1 LVSGQNLCEKLQRS
15 CGFEID
21 WRAGF
26 AQVSIEVGLT
36 SGNPPSSGLA
46 TERDEAMAKTFIR
59 AAVCA
64 FALAAIA
71 GLAGNAGAQESVM
84 KQCGDKWQA
93 AKAAGQ
99 VQPGVT
105 WPKFLSQCRA
115 ELSSQQTAPA
125 PAPTPT
131 VAPKPAPAPAPTQ
144 TTTAAPPTT
153 MPPATGGTA
162 GQHSRIKQCGAE
174 WRANKATLQ
183 PQYGSWPKYWSAC
196 DKRMKAAG
204 Q

>member
-1 LVSGQNLCEKLQRS
+1 
-15 CGFEID
+15 
-21 WRAGF
+21 
-26 AQVSIEVGLT
+26 
-36 SGNPPSSGLA
+36 
-46 TERDEAMAKTFIR
+46 MAKTFFR
-59 AAVCA
+59 AAVCLIA
-64 FALAAIA
+64 LTAMAALAGSAS
-71 GLAGNAGAQESVM
+71 AQESVM

-115 ELSSQQTAPA
+115 ELSSQQPAPA

-131 VAPKPAPAPAPTQ
+131 VAPKPAPTPAPTQ

-153 MPPATGGTA
+153 TAPATGGMV

>member
-1 LVSGQNLCEKLQRS
+1 
-15 CGFEID
+15 
-21 WRAGF
+21 
-26 AQVSIEVGLT
+26 
-36 SGNPPSSGLA
+36 
-46 TERDEAMAKTFIR
+46 MAKTFFR
-59 AAVCA
+59 TAVGA
-64 FALAAIA
+64 LALAAICA
-71 GLAGNAGAQESVM
+71 MASSASAQESVM

-93 AKAAGQ
+93 AKAGGQ

-115 ELSSQQTAPA
+115 ELSSQQPAPSPAPA
-125 PAPTPT
+125 PVPAPTPT
-131 VAPKPAPAPAPTQ
+131 VAPKPAPAPPPTQ
-144 TTTAAPPTT
+144 TTTAPTT
-153 MPPATGGTA
+153 PPATGGMV
-162 GQHSRIKQCGAE
+162 GEHSRIKQCGAE

>member
-1 LVSGQNLCEKLQRS
+1 
-15 CGFEID
+15 
-21 WRAGF
+21 
-26 AQVSIEVGLT
+26 
-36 SGNPPSSGLA
+36 
-46 TERDEAMAKTFIR
+46 MAKTFFR
-59 AAVCA
+59 AAVGA
-64 FALAAIA
+64 LALAAVS
-71 GLAGNAGAQESVM
+71 GLASNASAQESVM

-93 AKAAGQ
+93 AKTAGQ

-115 ELSSQQTAPA
+115 ELSSQQPAPAPA

-131 VAPKPAPAPAPTQ
+131 AAPKPAPAPAPTQ
-144 TTTAAPPTT
+144 TTTAAPPTAT
-153 MPPATGGTA
+153 PPATGGTA

-183 PQYGSWPKYWSAC
+183 SQYGSWPKYWSAC

>member
-1 LVSGQNLCEKLQRS
+1 MVKIH
-15 CGFEID
+15 F
-21 WRAGF
+21 
-26 AQVSIEVGLT
+26 
-36 SGNPPSSGLA
+36 
-46 TERDEAMAKTFIR
+46 R

-64 FALAAIA
+64 IALAAA
-71 GLAGNAGAQESVM
+71 WGLATEASAQESVM

-93 AKAAGQ
+93 AKAANQ
-99 VQPGVT
+99 VPAGVT

-115 ELSSQQTAPA
+115 DLSNQQPAAAAPTAAPKPA
-125 PAPTPT
+125 PMPT

-144 TTTAAPPTT
+144 TTTAPPTT
-153 MPPATGGTA
+153 TPPATGGMV
-162 GQHSRIKQCGAE
+162 GQQSRIKQCGAE